1 MFWISSRSMRDL
13 AYQRWVAHGGSTAI
27 GVLLVDR
34 CVICRVKSFNSLS
47 DFSFRSRN
55 MLNSRDNQGS
65 TRLPPLPMP
74 SFPRFNQSNYQP
86 NRMTY
91 DELPNFR
98 YEDTYSNR
106 FY

>member
-1 MFWISSRSMRDL
+1 
-13 AYQRWVAHGGSTAI
+13 
-27 GVLLVDR
+27 
-34 CVICRVKSFNSLS
+34 
-47 DFSFRSRN
+47 

-98 YEDTYSNR
+98 YEDT
-106 FY
+106 

>member
-1 MFWISSRSMRDL
+1 
-13 AYQRWVAHGGSTAI
+13 
-27 GVLLVDR
+27 
-34 CVICRVKSFNSLS
+34 
-47 DFSFRSRN
+47 